1 MYSSRKKIVLVSA
14 ASCLTLGIFAVGS
27 WAIIDSGN
35 RNPRG
40 DAFATSIAN
49 ATTSLGEH
57 GDGAL
62 QIDEMSVQSWIQ
74 YNMPSKL
81 VVQETSASDFTVSYY
96 NYKSANMKTLTELES
111 ADNQY
116 NLIAKVKYH
125 ITETNYNVDV
135 YLSDRYTGGS
145 ISSSHVTF
153 GTNGAITMKNVNAR
167 GVETTTNFS
176 GNDSKSTGK
185 LGNYSIDYT
194 VSQQGGSNNKNLT
207 TLEVKTDSSTGSTNV
222 YSWSYNQT
230 GSFVA
235 LNNNQSKP
243 ATNAECDTNT
253 NKYLESYSITEKGI
267 ANIPM
272 TSNYSLDKDNS
283 QEKKIIYNVTYTYN
297 SATQLNPNNQT
308 QVSQFRNAY
317 KNNTNQATISLP
329 LNINMLGFFKGI
341 DQSNNK

>member
-125 ITETNYNVDV
+125 ITESNYNVDV

-176 GNDSKSTGK
+176 GTNEKSTGK

-194 VSQQGGSNNKNLT
+194 ATKGNGSTQKT
-207 TLEVKTDSSTGSTNV
+207 ETKLEVKTDSSSGTTSV

-235 LNNNQSKP
+235 LNNQSKP
-243 ATNAECDTNT
+243 ATNAEGETNT
-253 NKYLESYSITEKGI
+253 NKYLESYSIIEKGI
-267 ANIPM
+267 GSNSM
-272 TSNYSLDKDNS
+272 TSIYNLDRDNS
-283 QEKKIIYNVTYTYN
+283 QEKKIIYNVTYN
-297 SATQLNPNNQT
+297 NGSSALNPNNQT
-308 QVSQFRNAY
+308 QVTQFRNAY